1 MGWNSAGPKAGQAW
15 SCNCIGP
22 QNGEPLCPC
31 MMRGISQK
39 NGRWV
44 RPEQD
49 LGPVQTQEEKHN
61 D

>member
-1 MGWNSAGPKAGQAW
+1 MEWKSTGPIAGQPW
-15 SCNCIGP
+15 PCNCIGP
-22 QNGEPLCPC
+22 QSGEPLCPC
-31 MMRGISQK
+31 MMRGVAKK

-49 LGPVQTQEEKHN
+49 LGEVLKKEPTN